1 MSSQD
6 RQNRV
11 RIERADDFGRVAV
24 LLGGTS
30 AEREISLMTGKAVL
44 EALIRRGVNAHA
56 VDTGNGVIEQLEA
69 GNFDRAWNALH
80 GRGGEDGQIQGA
92 LETIGLPYTGTGVLG
107 SALGMDKL
115 RAKQVACA
123 WGLQT
128 PKWEVMKDAA
138 DAERII
144 EAIGLPLIV
153 KPASEGSSV
162 GISKV
167 TEAAGVVTAW
177 HEAARFDDCVLVE
190 EWIEGSEYFVSILHG
205 EALPIVRVETPHEFY
220 DYEAK
225 YFSDETR
232 YFCPCGLS
240 DEREAACRQ
249 AALVAFAAT
258 AGHGWGRVDFLMRED
273 GPPLFLEINSV
284 PGMTSHSLV
293 PMSAKEVGID
303 YDELVW
309 RILETSLKQTDE
321 GVRNG
326 S

>member
-1 MSSQD
+1 MSSQQ
-6 RQNRV
+6 RIRV
-11 RIERADDFGRVAV
+11 ERGDDFGRVAV

-44 EALIRRGVNAHA
+44 EALIRRGVDAHA
-56 VDTGNGVIEQLEA
+56 VDTASAVIEQLEA
-69 GNFDRAWNALH
+69 GDFDRAWNALH

-92 LETIGLPYTGTGVLG
+92 LETIGLPYTGTGILG

-123 WGLQT
+123 RGLET
-128 PKWEVMKDAA
+128 PKWEVMKDAS
-138 DAERII
+138 DAERVT

-162 GISKV
+162 GVSKV
-167 TEAAGVVTAW
+167 SEAAGVVAAW
-177 HEAARFDDCVLVE
+177 QEAVRFDNCVLVE
-190 EWIEGSEYFVSILHG
+190 EWIEGSEYFVSVLQG
-205 EALPIVRVETPHEFY
+205 EALPIVRIETPHEFY

-232 YFCPCGLS
+232 YYCPCGLR
-240 DEREAACRQ
+240 DDRETACRE
-249 AALVAFAAT
+249 AALVAFDAT

-273 GPPLFLEINSV
+273 GPALFLEINSV

-293 PMSAKEVGID
+293 PIAAKQVGID

-309 RILETSLKQTDE
+309 RILETSLRQTDQ
-321 GVRNG
+321 GARHG